1 MKRLILALV
10 ATSTLA
16 LAAPAFAHEPGEQ
29 GYESAEEWDNG
40 GQTYGDFDQEYQHVW
55 QMIQHGVNDRSY
67 TRYQAARF
75 YRDMRRIRAR
85 AYYAEQSGNYDPEDA
100 QARLEQLHERLHTA
114 HDAGHDRQDQYNN
127 SGYNGSGYNG
137 SGYNGSGYN
146 GSGYNGYRPR

>member
-29 GYESAEEWDNG
+29 GYQSSEDWNNG
-40 GQTYGDFDQEYQHVW
+40 GDTYANFDQEYQHIW

-85 AYYAEQSGNYDPEDA
+85 AYSAQQSGNYDPEDI
-100 QARLEQLHERLHTA
+100 QNRLEQVHERLHAA
-114 HDAGHDRQDQYNN
+114 HDGGHDRQDQYNN
-127 SGYNGSGYNG
+127 SGNNGYPGN
-137 SGYNGSGYN
+137 NDN
-146 GSGYNGYRPR
+146 SGYNGYRPR